1 MDRHNEGVTPTAS
14 VLISPAIPF
23 SDQEGGLEI
32 RSKILSVLHIS
43 GYFEADSPADVGIV
57 VRDRQDPEDFTTLAE
72 PPPPRWQVT
81 LVNPAHDFAWDPLN
95 AVLSESVYEQGH
107 SAWKRASRG
116 HFHEAMLD
124 LRRFLDEIPD

>member
-1 MDRHNEGVTPTAS
+1 MDRHNGVTPTAS

-23 SDQEGGLEI
+23 SDQEEREI

-43 GYFEADSPADVGIV
+43 GYLEADSPADVGIV
-57 VRDRQDPEDFTTLAE
+57 VRDRQDPEDFTTLTE
-72 PPPPRWQVT
+72 PLPPRWQVT
-81 LVNPAHDFAWDPLN
+81 LVNPAHDFAGNPRN

-107 SAWKRASRG
+107 SAWKRASRNL
-116 HFHEAMLD
+116 HEAMLD